1 MSVLSASADTGLGGA
16 VLRAA
21 GLGWRRAFEHSP
33 IGAALVG
40 NDGTVVLANDRLGRL
55 AGRTDAEIFG
65 ASLDDLCA
73 GDQGVTHAAPW
84 QELLT
89 GRRRAYDCERTL
101 LATNGRETLVRLSL
115 AGLPDEEGV
124 VHGVMVQVE
133 DITSARDAELALAS
147 KAMNDDLTGLP
158 NRWLTREWVDRALA
172 EQPAA
177 HVGLLLIN
185 LDRTKNV
192 NESLGH
198 TAGDRLIAAVAD
210 RLRRHLRDD
219 DLIGR
224 TGGDEFLVVVEG
236 VRDARRLVDIAEK
249 LTRALQDPIDLGSH
263 RHTVTVSVGAATGL
277 PGETSEDFILRADM
291 ALARAKRGGRACV
304 TLYDPASDQA
314 ATADDLSLER
324 ELRASVGA
332 GELRSYYQPI
342 VALPS
347 GDVTGYEALV
357 RWAHAERGLM
367 VPEMFLHIAEASGLI
382 GSLGTWMLDRA
393 CRDAAQAMPG
403 GLTVAVNTSP
413 LQLQRPGFVDLVAR
427 TLAGSGLDPARLHL
441 EITETAVL
449 QASSS
454 LLDDMAA
461 LRALG
466 VTLAL
471 DDFGTGYSSLTLLQ
485 SLPVHIVKIDRSF
498 VAPILEDA
506 RSRAVVR
513 AVVSLCNDLGLDTVA
528 EGVEEPAQA
537 AALAEMGC
545 AHAQGF
551 LFGRPNVLP
560 ADTSE
565 QHPAPTA

>member
-1 MSVLSASADTGLGGA
+1 MSVLGTSPDTGLGGA

-40 NDGTVVLANDRLGRL
+40 NDGTVVLANDRLSRL

-65 ASLDDLCA
+65 ASLDTLCA
-73 GDQGVTHAAPW
+73 DDQEVTRSTQW

-101 LATNGRETLVRLSL
+101 LGNNGGGTLVRMSL
-115 AGLPDEEGV
+115 AGLPDEEGA

-172 EQPAA
+172 EQPAT

-192 NESLGH
+192 NERLGH
-198 TAGDRLIAAVAD
+198 TAGDRLIAGVAD
-210 RLRRHLRDD
+210 RLRRQLRDD

-236 VRDARRLVDIAEK
+236 VRDASRLVDIAEK
-249 LTRALQDPIDLGSH
+249 LTRALQEPIDLGSQ

-277 PGETSEDFILRADM
+277 PGESPEDFMMRADM

-304 TLYDPASDQA
+304 TLYDPASDHA
-314 ATADDLSLER
+314 ASADDLALER
-324 ELRASVGA
+324 ELRTSVGS
-332 GELRSYYQPI
+332 GELRAYYQPI
-342 VALPS
+342 VALP
-347 GDVTGYEALV
+347 GAALAGYEALV
-357 RWAHAERGLM
+357 RWAHTERGLM
-367 VPEMFLHIAEASGLI
+367 VPDMFLHIAEASGLI
-382 GSLGTWMLDRA
+382 GSLGTWMLERA
-393 CRDAAQAMPG
+393 CRDAAGAMPG

-427 TLAGSGLDPARLHL
+427 TLANSGLDPARLHL

-454 LLDDMAA
+454 VLEDMAA
-461 LRALG
+461 LRDLG

-498 VAPILEDA
+498 VAPILEDT
-506 RSRAVVR
+506 RSRALVR
-513 AVVSLCNDLGLDTVA
+513 AVISLCNDLGLDTVA
-528 EGVEEPAQA
+528 EGIEEPAQA
-537 AALAEMGC
+537 EALAEMGC
-545 AHAQGF
+545 VHGQGF
-551 LFGRPNVLP
+551 LFGRPAALTGSVP
-560 ADTSE
+560 S
-565 QHPAPTA
+565 